1 MRYSGLQVVF
11 QEIPNEVSLAIHV
24 VGCPL
29 RCPGC
34 HSSDLW
40 KSDQG
45 EELSSEHLNKLLL
58 NYRKYITCVVFMG
71 GEWHL
76 EELLKVIAQVHD
88 AGFKTALYTGLEW
101 ELVDGRLKEKLDYL
115 KYGPFI
121 KEKGGL
127 SSPNTNQRLIHL
139 KTMKILNKYFTE
151 ETQHGATN

>member
-1 MRYSGLQVVF
+1 
-11 QEIPNEVSLAIHV
+11 
-24 VGCPL
+24 
-29 RCPGC
+29 
-34 HSSDLW
+34 
-40 KSDQG
+40 
-45 EELSSEHLNKLLL
+45 
-58 NYRKYITCVVFMG
+58 MG